1 MGMPGSTEMIIV
13 LIIVLIIFGPKN
25 LPRLAQSFGRSVREL
40 KKGLQG
46 MGDDVKGSMDEDLKS
61 HTDQASASAAKSEDA
76 AVDPGEAV
84 KSKNV

>member
-13 LIIVLIIFGPKN
+13 LVIVLLIFGPKN

-46 MGDDVKGSMDEDLKS
+46 MGDDVKSATDEDSKS
-61 HTDQASASAAKSEDA
+61 RADQASASAAKSEDA
-76 AVDPGEAV
+76 AIDPGEPV
-84 KSKNV
+84 KSKNA